1 MVKKIGTRTNQKLL
15 RRMHEVLLDCGP
27 MTASQLSFTI
37 KTTYPTKKRLH
48 RNGHSLSQLM
58 VGRPKRFEKVV
69 VGTAHSA
76 HVWGALLEVVE

>member
-15 RRMHEVLLDCGP
+15 RRMYEVLLEHGP
-27 MTASQLSFTI
+27 MTASQLSSTL
-37 KTTYPTKKRLH
+37 KTTFPTKKRLH

-58 VGRPKRFEKVV
+58 LGRPKRFEKAV

-76 HVWGALLEVVE
+76 HVWGALPEVVE